1 MDIYRVSSEYI
12 ERLREID
19 TGVLL
24 NKPEGKQRPYC
35 GAITSINERT
45 YFVPMSSPKEKSSSS
60 QISIKILDEDEELLG
75 TLKFNNMIPVPKS
88 ELTQLDINK
97 IRKYEDPQYGNLL
110 MKQYFFLKGNEERIE
125 EKAVKVY
132 RNRGN
137 CVPFFEKVCCDFK
150 ALEAEHDKL
159 TR

>member
-24 NKPEGKQRPYC
+24 NKPEGKQRP
-35 GAITSINERT
+35 

-97 IRKYEDPQYGNLL
+97 IRKYEDQQYGNLL

-150 ALEAEHDKL
+150 ALEAEYDKL